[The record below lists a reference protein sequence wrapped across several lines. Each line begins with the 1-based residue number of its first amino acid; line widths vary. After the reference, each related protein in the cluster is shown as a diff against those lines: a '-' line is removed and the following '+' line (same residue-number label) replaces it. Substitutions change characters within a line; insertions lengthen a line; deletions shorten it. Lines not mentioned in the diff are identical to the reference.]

1 MRRPGGTPPRL
12 SKLNNAYVQLPEGW
26 THGASRGLGP
36 FVSREE
42 LVRADGTKVVWESRW
57 HRKHPR
63 PDASASTWW
72 APGAI
77 AWWIGVLFAVGST
90 CFALGA
96 LPAYA
101 DGVGTN
107 SDNLTYFIGSIFFT
121 TAAFL
126 QYFES
131 ATTNPQ
137 LDRAQ
142 ARRFRQLFEVQQQRI
157 DWWAS
162 LVQFIGTLWFNRTT
176 LSALIVGLGASGTH
190 HPVWRPDALGSICFL
205 VSSWLAW
212 AEVCHGRFAWRP
224 DDLSWWITLLNLVGS
239 IAFGVSAVASYVK
252 PNGSL
257 VSLALTNLGTLVGA
271 ACFLVG
277 GLLLLP
283 ERTATAMAVSTS
295 RSGSSSD

>member
-1 MRRPGGTPPRL
+1 MQ
-12 SKLNNAYVQLPEGW
+12 NHAYVQVPDGW
-26 THGASRGLGP
+26 VRGTTRGLGP

-42 LVRADGTKVVWESRW
+42 FARWDGTLMLWESRW

-63 PDASASTWW
+63 TGSAGSTWW

-96 LPAYA
+96 LPPYA
-101 DGVGTN
+101 DAVGTN
-107 SDNLTYFIGSIFFT
+107 TDNLTYFIGSIFFT

-126 QYFES
+126 QYFEAAS
-131 ATTNPQ
+131 TNPH
-137 LDRAQ
+137 LDGPRH
-142 ARRFRQLFEVQQQRI
+142 RMFRQLFVVQHKRI

-176 LSALIVGLGASGTH
+176 FSALVVGLGSSSAH
-190 HPVWRPDALGSICFL
+190 HPVWRPDAFGSICFL

-224 DDLSWWITLLNLVGS
+224 GDLSWWITLLNLVGS
-239 IAFGVSAVASYVK
+239 VAFGVSAIASYVK
-252 PNGSL
+252 PNGQL
-257 VSLALTNLGTLVGA
+257 VSLALTNLGTFVGA
-271 ACFLVG
+271 ICFLVG

-283 ERTATAMAVSTS
+283 ERTASAPVVPSAVGG
-295 RSGSSSD
+295 RA